1 MVRGIGLHCMA
12 VAERNG
18 VDGVQAIDGVL
29 HGTWRTAR
37 QRDAGHAIR
46 ATESQPCE

>member
-1 MVRGIGLHCMA
+1 MVRGIGLHRMA

-18 VDGVQAIDGVL
+18 VDGVHAINGVL

-46 ATESQPCE
+46 ATELRSCE